1 MAGNWRTRVTAERDA
16 LALNLEALTVKLSKV
31 RDDQDTARNKHAS
44 KAKISQRQV
53 ELLRKQAG
61 FMRDYLDIL
70 DARLEVDD

>member
-16 LALNLEALTVKLSKV
+16 LAVNLEALTVKLGEV
-31 RDDQDTARNKHAS
+31 RDDQAAANDEHAGKS
-44 KAKISQRQV
+44 KIIQRQV

-70 DARLEVDD
+70 DARLDVDD